1 MTYREL
7 KTEGETYSEDAGLL
21 LRDMMDWTMTDFLLL
36 RDEEVPGSF
45 IEAYHKALIRLER
58 HEPLQYITGK
68 APFYGRYFQ
77 VGPGV
82 LIPRFDTEILVN
94 TVLEKESDR
103 MVSVLDLCTGSGC
116 IALTLASEGMKGW
129 ILGTDISEEAL
140 VYAGKN
146 KDDLNISN
154 VTFRKSDMFVNVPER
169 FDVLVSNPPY
179 IRPEEKE
186 KLDPEVKCHEPELAL
201 FGGADGLKFYRII
214 ALEGK
219 EHLNPQGRMYLEIG
233 FDEGEEVKEILLE
246 NGYRNIHIIR
256 DLAGKERVV
265 ICSTD

>member
-7 KTEGETYSEDAGLL
+7 KTEGETYSYDAGLL
-21 LRDMMDWTMTDFLLL
+21 LQEMMGWSMTDYLMHG
-36 RDEEVPGSF
+36 DEEVSLSF
-45 IEAYHKALIRLER
+45 SEAYHKALIRLK
-58 HEPLQYITGK
+58 HHVPLQYITGK

-103 MVSVLDLCTGSGC
+103 TVSVLDLCTGSGC
-116 IALTLASEGMKGW
+116 IALTLALEGVKGK
-129 ILGTDISEEAL
+129 ILGTDISEDAL
-140 VYAGKN
+140 AYAEKN
-146 KDDLNISN
+146 KENLNVSN
-154 VTFRKSDMFVNVPER
+154 VTFRKSDMFGKVPEC

-179 IRPEEKE
+179 IRPAERDG
-186 KLDPEVKCHEPELAL
+186 LDPEVRDHEPELAL
-201 FGGADGLKFYRII
+201 YGGDDGLKFYRII
-214 ALEGK
+214 ASEGK
-219 EHLNPQGRMYLEIG
+219 KHLRSQGRMYLEIG

-246 NGYRNIHIIR
+246 NGYKNICMIR